1 MQTVYRSRKKFWLY
15 FGKCNLAFRCVS
27 RWNTEV
33 EEIYVKTSV
42 NDIDFWRVGQV
53 GYKIISWEEW
63 ERELLIIQMDN
74 KRKI

>member
-1 MQTVYRSRKKFWLY
+1 MGYRSRERFLLY

-63 ERELLIIQMDN
+63 ERESLIIQMDN

>member
-1 MQTVYRSRKKFWLY
+1 MY
-15 FGKCNLAFRCVS
+15 VS
-27 RWNTEV
+27 GRDTEV

-53 GYKIISWEEW
+53 EYKIISWEEW
-63 ERELLIIQMDN
+63 ERESLIIQMDN

>member
-1 MQTVYRSRKKFWLY
+1 MY
-15 FGKCNLAFRCVS
+15 FGKLILLFS
-27 RWNTEV
+27 ELGRWNTEV

-63 ERELLIIQMDN
+63 ERESLIIQMDN

>member
-1 MQTVYRSRKKFWLY
+1 MGYRSRGEIWRY
-15 FGKCNLAFRCVS
+15 FGKANLLS
-27 RWNTEV
+27 GELSGQDTEV

-63 ERELLIIQMDN
+63 ERESLIIQMDN